1 MRNFTAAQL
10 SEIHDYIDVPDGA
23 IPELR
28 QKFHVKTD
36 EKLRLSYLSL
46 ADDVARVQKL
56 WVKGETD
63 FAAIRQSHSALFFE
77 LVEKLDAEG
86 VLFSLAETD
95 PLCGQKVRVE
105 KLTRYTTSGYYEDRK
120 CLAEMISRLD
130 LFRPH
135 AVVISQSLPDWV
147 FKEVSRRYPAL
158 FYMASRFW
166 LDDEDHAGGFA
177 GLKHS
182 IGVQRKRRSLHLC
195 KGVVAGVEADKPEA
209 ELLMGKGVPF
219 EVEMPQFF
227 PLPAN
232 RKRTQARRILAFG
245 PISGHSDI
253 HDLVGAFPDLR
264 KVYADLELTIAG
276 YGPAAVALQAKI
288 KTSEGMTFAGQL
300 EYKEFVRQL
309 EWADLCVIFEG
320 GARSAPELRGL
331 AAPLVGVPL
340 LRHAQT
346 PTLEELR
353 PKTLVY
359 AGGAQDGL
367 VNAIMRLVKDD
378 AAYQAALEGLPVS
391 DASFRDPSQSWGSA
405 VLRLLLNMQL

>member
-1 MRNFTAAQL
+1 L
-10 SEIHDYIDVPDGA
+10 SGNYDYIDVPEGA
-23 IPELR
+23 ISKLR
-28 QKFHVKTD
+28 RKFRVQDD

-46 ADDVARVQKL
+46 ADDVARVQNL
-56 WVKGETD
+56 WVNGETD

-86 VLFSLAETD
+86 VLFSLADTAALD
-95 PLCGQKVRVE
+95 GQRVRVE
-105 KLTRYTTSGYYEDRK
+105 KLTRYTNRGYYEDQK
-120 CLAEMISRLD
+120 CLTDMITRLD
-130 LFRPH
+130 QFKPH

-147 FKEVSRRYPAL
+147 FKEISRRYPAL

-166 LDDEDHAGGFA
+166 LDDADHARGFA

-182 IGVQRKRRSLHLC
+182 IGVHRKRRSLQHC
-195 KGVVAGVEADKPEA
+195 KGVVAGVETDRSEV
-209 ELLMGKGVPF
+209 ELLMGKGMPF
-219 EVEMPQFF
+219 EVEIPQFF

-232 RKRTQARRILAFG
+232 RERSQARRILAFG
-245 PISGHSDI
+245 PISQQSDI
-253 HDLVGAFPDLR
+253 YELVDAFPGLR
-264 KVYADLELTIAG
+264 NTYADAELTIAG
-276 YGPAAVALQAKI
+276 YGPAAEAMKERI
-288 KTSEGMTFAGQL
+288 KASEGMTFAGQL
-300 EYKEFVRQL
+300 GYKGFVRQL

-353 PKTLVY
+353 PKTLVD

-367 VNAIMRLVKDD
+367 VDAIMRLVKDD
-378 AAYQAALEGLPVS
+378 AAYQAALTGLPVS

-405 VLRLLLNMQL
+405 VLRLLLNMKV